1 MITLRLPVT
10 LAATAALGLAAC
22 TNPDGTTNNTNSGLL
37 VGAGLGALA
46 GGLFADDAKG
56 AIVGGIAGAAV
67 GGGVGAL
74 LDRQQKELQRDLSG
88 SGAKII
94 NTGSQLIVS
103 LPEAITFDVD
113 STVVKPNSVSNI
125 AAIARN
131 LQSYPNSTVQVIGHT
146 DNTGSAAYNQDLSVR
161 RASAVSNV
169 LVANGVNRN
178 RVRIIGQGET
188 QPIASNATVSGREQN
203 RRVEIVITPTT

>member
-46 GGLFADDAKG
+46 GGLIADDAKG

-113 STVVKPNSVSNI
+113 STDATAPCSDAQRFV
-125 AAIARN
+125 
-131 LQSYPNSTVQVIGHT
+131 
-146 DNTGSAAYNQDLSVR
+146 DLGDGPAWREAEEGGGR
-161 RASAVSNV
+161 RAS
-169 LVANGVNRN
+169 
-178 RVRIIGQGET
+178 
-188 QPIASNATVSGREQN
+188 GRLEQAAW
-203 RRVEIVITPTT
+203 RLAAAGLSRG